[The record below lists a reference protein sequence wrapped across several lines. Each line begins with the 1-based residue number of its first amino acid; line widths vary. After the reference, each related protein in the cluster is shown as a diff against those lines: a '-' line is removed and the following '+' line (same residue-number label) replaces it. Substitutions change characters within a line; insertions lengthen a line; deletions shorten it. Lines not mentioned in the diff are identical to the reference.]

1 MNPRERMLAACAGTA
16 VDHVPAAFWGHDYAA
31 EQAPESLADYTIR
44 FQREHGWDCIKINP
58 RAQYHVEDWGVRY
71 RYPEPAG
78 AKCVRTDFPVHG
90 PGDLGR
96 IGLLDPARAAVL
108 SQHLD
113 VVERVARE
121 FPDVP
126 VLMTVFNPLSVLKY
140 ASESERAVVEM
151 LKSNPQQA
159 RAALDAIRDT
169 FRAFAAGAVRRGA
182 AGVFYATTAFASH
195 DLWTPEDYA
204 RWSREDDLAI
214 LAAVADAPLNMLHVC
229 RARNF
234 LTHFQDYPVR
244 AFSWAA
250 TEPGNP
256 RLGSTPWMRGAAVGG
271 ISQDT
276 SLVED
281 DPDAV
286 LGEFASA
293 LQATGAR
300 GFVLAPGCSIPPG
313 TPPGNLKAL
322 REVSRRAR
330 LI

>member
-1 MNPRERMLAACAGTA
+1 MNPRERMLAACAGTT

-31 EQAPESLADYTIR
+31 ERTPEGLAEYTVR

-71 RYPEPAG
+71 RYPDPAG
-78 AKCVRTDFPVHG
+78 TKCERTDFPVHG

-96 IGLLDPARAAVL
+96 IRPLDPGRAPVL
-108 SQHLD
+108 SKHLD
-113 VVERVARE
+113 VVARVARE

-140 ASESERAVVEM
+140 ASESEHAVVEM
-151 LKSNPQQA
+151 LRSNPGQV

-169 FRAFAAGAVRRGA
+169 FRAFSAEAVQRGA
-182 AGVFYATTAFASH
+182 AGLFYATTAFASH
-195 DLWTPEDYA
+195 DLWTPEEYV

-214 LAAVADAPLNMLHVC
+214 LGAVADAPLNMLHVC
-229 RARNF
+229 RARSF
-234 LTHFQDYPVR
+234 LGHFRDYPVH

-250 TEPGNP
+250 TEPGNV
-256 RLGSTPWMRGAAVGG
+256 RLGGTPWMRGAAVGG
-271 ISQDT
+271 ISQDAA
-276 SLVED
+276 LVED